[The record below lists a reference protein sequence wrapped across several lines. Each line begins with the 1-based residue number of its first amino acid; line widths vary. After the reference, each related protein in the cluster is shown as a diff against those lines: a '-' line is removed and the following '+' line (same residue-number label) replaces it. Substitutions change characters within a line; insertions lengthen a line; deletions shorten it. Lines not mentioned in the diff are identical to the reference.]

1 MKRPIGCALVAFAG
15 LCLGETAMAANGAV
29 PIFAYV
35 DPGSAG
41 FVIVSVL
48 GFLAAA
54 GYTIRMHFAKFRN
67 RVRRVFGRDSQ
78 RVEENSATVAE
89 DAENEHR

>member
-1 MKRPIGCALVAFAG
+1 MNRPIGCVLVAFAS
-15 LCLGETAMAANGAV
+15 LCLGEMSMAASGVA

-41 FVIVSVL
+41 FIIVSVL

-54 GYTIRMHFAKFRN
+54 GYTIRMHFAKLKDRI
-67 RVRRVFGRDSQ
+67 RRVFGKDSQ
-78 RVEENSATVAE
+78 PVEEHNATAAE
-89 DAENEHR
+89 DAENEHG